1 MSRRKGRVLAFQTLY
16 SYEVGGIPLEDLL
29 SFSWASESGVPA
41 EDANKEEYVF
51 VFVRVPAE
59 DTNKDEYV
67 FARLLAAG
75 TVEHLS
81 EIDENIKKHLAANW
95 DFDRVNKVSLS
106 ILRMSVYSLLYQK
119 DVGASVVIDEAIQIA
134 KEFGAD
140 DSFRFINAVLYKIG
154 KAVSVPP
161 PAEAS
166 AE

>member
-29 SFSWASESGVPA
+29 TFSWASENGLSV
-41 EDANKEEYVF
+41 EDANKE
-51 VFVRVPAE
+51 
-59 DTNKDEYV
+59 EYV

-106 ILRMSVYSLLYQK
+106 VLRMSVYSLLYQK

-134 KEFGAD
+134 KELGRTIRFA
-140 DSFRFINAVLYKIG
+140 SSTRCWIKSAKILPFRPLLLKHRLRL
-154 KAVSVPP
+154 PP
-161 PAEAS
+161 NS
-166 AE
+166 G

>member
-29 SFSWASESGVPA
+29 AFSWVSESG
-41 EDANKEEYVF
+41 
-51 VFVRVPAE
+51 VPAE

-95 DFDRVNKVSLS
+95 DLDRVNKVSLS

-119 DVGASVVIDEAIQIA
+119 DIAASVVIDEAIQIA

-140 DSFRFINAVLYKIG
+140 DSFRFINAVLDKIG

>member
-29 SFSWASESGVPA
+29 SFSWVSESGVPA
-41 EDANKEEYVF
+41 EDA
-51 VFVRVPAE
+51 
-59 DTNKDEYV
+59 NKDEYV

-119 DVGASVVIDEAIQIA
+119 DIAASVVIDEAIQIA

-140 DSFRFINAVLYKIG
+140 DSFRFINAVLDKIG

>member
-16 SYEVGGIPLEDLL
+16 SYEVGDIPLEDLL
-29 SFSWASESGVPA
+29 SFSWASESGVPD
-41 EDANKEEYVF
+41 EDTNKEEY
-51 VFVRVPAE
+51 A
-59 DTNKDEYV
+59 

-95 DFDRVNKVSLS
+95 DFNRVNKVSLS

-119 DVGASVVIDEAIQIA
+119 DIAASVVIDEAIQIA

-140 DSFRFINAVLYKIG
+140 DSFRFINAVLDKIG
-154 KAVSVPP
+154 KVASVPS

-166 AE
+166 AD

>member
-29 SFSWASESGVPA
+29 SFSWASENGVPA
-41 EDANKEEYVF
+41 EDANK
-51 VFVRVPAE
+51 
-59 DTNKDEYV
+59 DEYV
-67 FARLLAAG
+67 FSRLLAAG

-95 DFDRVNKVSLS
+95 DFGRVNKVSLS

-140 DSFRFINAVLYKIG
+140 DSFRFINAVLDKIG
-154 KAVSVPP
+154 KDASSPP
-161 PAEAS
+161 FAKASAEAS
-166 AE
+166 SE

>member
-29 SFSWASESGVPA
+29 AFSWVSESGVPA
-41 EDANKEEYVF
+41 EEV
-51 VFVRVPAE
+51 
-59 DTNKDEYV
+59 NKDEYV

-81 EIDENIKKHLAANW
+81 EIDENIKKYLAANW
-95 DFDRVNKVSLS
+95 DFTRVNKVSLS

-140 DSFRFINAVLYKIG
+140 DSFRFINAVLDKIG

>member
-1 MSRRKGRVLAFQTLY
+1 M
-16 SYEVGGIPLEDLL
+16 
-29 SFSWASESGVPA
+29 AS
-41 EDANKEEYVF
+41 
-51 VFVRVPAE
+51 
-59 DTNKDEYV
+59 
-67 FARLLAAG
+67 G

-140 DSFRFINAVLYKIG
+140 DSFRFINAVLDKIG
-154 KAVSVPP
+154 KAASVPSP
-161 PAEAS
+161 VEAS
-166 AE
+166 APPSAEERAE

>member
-41 EDANKEEYVF
+41 EDANKEEY
-51 VFVRVPAE
+51 A
-59 DTNKDEYV
+59 

-119 DVGASVVIDEAIQIA
+119 DVGASVVIDEAIRIA

-140 DSFRFINAVLYKIG
+140 DSFRFINAVLDKIG
-154 KAVSVPP
+154 KDASLPP
-161 PAEAS
+161 SAKASAEAS
-166 AE
+166 SE

>member
-29 SFSWASESGVPA
+29 SFSWASESGA
-41 EDANKEEYVF
+41 
-51 VFVRVPAE
+51 PAE

-119 DVGASVVIDEAIQIA
+119 DIAASVVIDEAIQIA

-140 DSFRFINAVLYKIG
+140 DSFRFINAVLDKIG

>member
-1 MSRRKGRVLAFQTLY
+1 MSRRKGKVLAFQTLY
-16 SYEVGGIPLEDLL
+16 SYEVGGIPLEGLL
-29 SFSWASESGVPA
+29 SFSWVSESG
-41 EDANKEEYVF
+41 
-51 VFVRVPAE
+51 VPAE

-140 DSFRFINAVLYKIG
+140 DSFRFINAVLDKIG

>member
-29 SFSWASESGVPA
+29 SFSWVSESG
-41 EDANKEEYVF
+41 
-51 VFVRVPAE
+51 VPAE

-119 DVGASVVIDEAIQIA
+119 DIAASVVIDEAIQIA

-140 DSFRFINAVLYKIG
+140 DSFRFINAVLDKIG

>member
-29 SFSWASESGVPA
+29 SFSWASENGVPA
-41 EDANKEEYVF
+41 EDA
-51 VFVRVPAE
+51 
-59 DTNKDEYV
+59 NKDEYV

-140 DSFRFINAVLYKIG
+140 DSFRFINAVLDKIG
-154 KAVSVPP
+154 KDASSPP
-161 PAEAS
+161 FAKASAEAS
-166 AE
+166 SE

>member
-29 SFSWASESGVPA
+29 TFSWASENGLSV

-51 VFVRVPAE
+51 
-59 DTNKDEYV
+59 
-67 FARLLAAG
+67 ARLLVAG

-106 ILRMSVYSLLYQK
+106 VLRMSVYSLLYQK

-134 KEFGAD
+134 KEFGAY
-140 DSFRFINAVLYKIG
+140 DSFRFINAVLDKIG
-154 KAVSVPP
+154 KDSSVSSS
-161 PAEAS
+161 S
-166 AE
+166 AETSAPSSAE

>member
-29 SFSWASESGVPA
+29 SFSWASESGVPD
-41 EDANKEEYVF
+41 EDTNKEEY
-51 VFVRVPAE
+51 A
-59 DTNKDEYV
+59 

-95 DFDRVNKVSLS
+95 DFNRVNKVSLS

-140 DSFRFINAVLYKIG
+140 DSFRFINAVLDKIG
-154 KAVSVPP
+154 KASSASPS
-161 PAEAS
+161 PAEKIPAPLS
-166 AE
+166 AEKLTE

>member
-29 SFSWASESGVPA
+29 AFSWVSESG
-41 EDANKEEYVF
+41 
-51 VFVRVPAE
+51 VPAE

-95 DFDRVNKVSLS
+95 DFNRVNKVSLS

-119 DVGASVVIDEAIQIA
+119 DIAASVVIDEAIQIA

-140 DSFRFINAVLYKIG
+140 DSFRFINAVLDKIG

-166 AE
+166 AD

>member
-16 SYEVGGIPLEDLL
+16 SYEVGDIPLEDLL
-29 SFSWASESGVPA
+29 SFSWASESGVPD
-41 EDANKEEYVF
+41 EDTNKEEY
-51 VFVRVPAE
+51 A
-59 DTNKDEYV
+59 

-95 DFDRVNKVSLS
+95 DFNRVNKVSLS

-140 DSFRFINAVLYKIG
+140 DSFRFINAVLDKIG